1 MKTRPIDDAFFQ
13 GDALLLVED
22 ELTRVV
28 VTGCWS
34 DDPVARKVVV
44 RAVGGHSAVAS
55 LVQASREQGRRNVY
69 GLIDRD
75 FSTGSAGGGLLFR
88 TEGHEIE
95 NHLLDFEVL
104 ASLQMRG
111 GHDAA
116 DLRSFAQAR
125 ASAMVA
131 WMAARRTLLEMKGD
145 LQKFPAD
152 PDLGQVP
159 DLAAAKAWIT
169 ALSYPQDIEASIR
182 RTWTKVY
189 LRDKRLPHH
198 HANCATDAS
207 SDLWLETFSGKEI
220 FHHLVSRGGWR
231 SGQTTPEALAYA
243 IADRWTRAPARI
255 PMFIEAMRATIVREC
270 ALTA

>member
-55 LVQASREQGRRNVY
+55 LVQASREQGRSNVY

-75 FSTGSAGGGLLFR
+75 FSSASADGGPLLRTGW
-88 TEGHEIE
+88 HEIE
-95 NHLLDFEVL
+95 NHLLDFDVL
-104 ASLQMRG
+104 ASLHGR
-111 GHDAA
+111 HNATT
-116 DLRSFAQAR
+116 LRSFAQAQ
-125 ASAMVA
+125 ASTMVA
-131 WMAARRTLLEMKGD
+131 WMAARRTLWEMKGD

-159 DLAAAKAWIT
+159 DLNAAKAWIT

-207 SDLWLETFSGKEI
+207 SELWLETFSGKEI
-220 FHHLVSRGGWR
+220 FHQLVSRGGWR
-231 SGQTTPEALAYA
+231 SRQSTPEALAYS
-243 IADRWTRAPARI
+243 IADRWTRAPDRM
-255 PMFIEAMRATIVREC
+255 PRFIEAMRATIVREC

>member
-34 DDPVARKVVV
+34 DDPAARKVVV

-75 FSTGSAGGGLLFR
+75 FSTGSADAGPLLR
-88 TEGHEIE
+88 TDWHEIE
-95 NHLLDFEVL
+95 NHLLDFDVL
-104 ASLQMRG
+104 TSLHGR
-111 GHDAA
+111 HTAA

-131 WMAARRTLLEMKGD
+131 WMAARRTVWEMKGE
-145 LQKFPAD
+145 LQRFPAD

-159 DLAAAKAWIT
+159 DLDAAKAWIA

-182 RTWTKVY
+182 RTWTKLY
-189 LRDKRLPHH
+189 LRDNRLPHH
-198 HANCATDAS
+198 HANCDAEAS

-231 SGQTTPEALAYA
+231 SGQTTPEALAYS

-255 PMFIEAMRATIVREC
+255 PTFIEAMRGAIVREC